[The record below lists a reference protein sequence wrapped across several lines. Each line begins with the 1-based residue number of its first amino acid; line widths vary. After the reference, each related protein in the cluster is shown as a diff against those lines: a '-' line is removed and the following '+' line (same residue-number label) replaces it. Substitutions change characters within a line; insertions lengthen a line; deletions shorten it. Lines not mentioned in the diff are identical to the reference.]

1 MAGNKKYKR
10 RLRNYLINS
19 RFQLKAATI
28 ITLVLMV
35 GVVLA
40 IVVGRQTVLRTY
52 MTSDINITGPEGFRS
67 FLDHLSDRITVMT
80 TVVLMMWIGIVA
92 GISVIYLH
100 RIAGP
105 IYRFQQVLKQISRGH
120 VPPPF
125 HLREKDFFTDV
136 AADFNRALS
145 ILDQRRLLANGIA
158 FRVDE
163 ILDTYDLDDEIRI
176 RLEAASE
183 ELKRVWEVDL
193 DDEDLTGEW
202 ENLAPLP
209 LGGPEDSA
217 FAKDVVWWPTIA
229 ELKKPKDGLKLI

>member
-1 MAGNKKYKR
+1 MPGKTRYKR

-19 RFQLKAATI
+19 RFQLAAAAFI
-28 ITLVLMV
+28 ILSLMV

-40 IVVGRQTVLRTY
+40 IIVGRQTVLRTY
-52 MTSDINITGPEGFRS
+52 VSSDINVTGPEGFRA

-80 TVVLMMWIGIVA
+80 AVVLMTWIGIVA
-92 GISVIYLH
+92 AISVVYLH

-105 IYRFQQVLKQISRGH
+105 IYRFQQVLKQIGRGH

-125 HLREKDFFTDV
+125 HLRKKDFFRDV
-136 AADFNRALS
+136 AADFNSALS

-158 FRVDE
+158 FRIDE
-163 ILDTYDLDDEIRI
+163 ILDTYDLDDEVGIQ
-176 RLEAASE
+176 LEAASE

-193 DDEDLTGEW
+193 DDDNITGEW

-209 LGGPEDSA
+209 IGGPDDPT
-217 FAKDVVWWPTIA
+217 FARDVVWWPTIA
-229 ELKKPKDGLKLI
+229 ELKKPKKGLKLI